1 MRKNYPMTLAELIS
15 EAIKASRKYGA
26 DKYVLLSDDE
36 EGNGYHECYFTFN
49 EAEKFIG
56 GRGGAMMPYDLNPK
70 DCVILG

>member
-56 GRGGAMMPYDLNPK
+56 GAMMPYDLNPK